1 MPVITR
7 TDHDAVATLVLTRPP
22 VNALDSEAL
31 DAVGAA
37 IEQVESDPHVRVVVL
52 ASGVESVFCAG
63 GDLKF
68 WRRFPAGM
76 ARDVSGA
83 GRNVFERIER
93 LRQPTIAA
101 IEGHVIGDG
110 LALALA
116 ADLRIASEAAT
127 FRVPE
132 AEYGFIPGWG
142 VPGRLRRQMG
152 QALALEML
160 LTGAPIAA
168 SRAHALGLVTQVVP
182 PGQALA
188 AASRMAGALARKSPL
203 ALTWSKRVIRRRRRR
218 RPRVG
223 GGVLRPRLG
232 ERGLAGRHR
241 GAPVEAGAGVRRP
254 RRRPRAGR
262 EAMIALDEFKR
273 LNLRVGEIVGVTP
286 IPGPVRLLR
295 VEVDLGDERR
305 VLVAGLAMHY
315 TPEALRGLQVVVLA
329 NLEAAVI
336 HGVESQGMLLGVGCV
351 GAAPALLTVNR
362 PVPNGT
368 TVQ

>member
-168 SRAHALGLVTQVVP
+168 SRAHVLGLVTQVVP

-203 ALTWSKRVIRRRRRR
+203 ALTWSKRVIRGA
-218 RPRVG
+218 PAVG
-223 GGVLRPRLG
+223 GGDDREWEEECFGHVWGSEDWQEGIEALLSRRAAVFG
-232 ERGLAGRHR
+232 DR
-241 GAPVEAGAGVRRP
+241 GADRAQGGRR
-254 RRRPRAGR
+254 
-262 EAMIALDEFKR
+262 
-273 LNLRVGEIVGVTP
+273 
-286 IPGPVRLLR
+286 
-295 VEVDLGDERR
+295 
-305 VLVAGLAMHY
+305 
-315 TPEALRGLQVVVLA
+315 
-329 NLEAAVI
+329 
-336 HGVESQGMLLGVGCV
+336 
-351 GAAPALLTVNR
+351 
-362 PVPNGT
+362 
-368 TVQ
+368 